1 MQQAAANGLFPAAET
16 RLQEQA
22 EQQTAERNERLKE
35 QAEKSVSYEEYQ
47 RMKPEGR
54 MEKIKNGEKVKCKT
68 MT

>member
-16 RLQEQA
+16 RLQEQV

-54 MEKIKNGEKVKCKT
+54 MEKIKNGEKVTCKT